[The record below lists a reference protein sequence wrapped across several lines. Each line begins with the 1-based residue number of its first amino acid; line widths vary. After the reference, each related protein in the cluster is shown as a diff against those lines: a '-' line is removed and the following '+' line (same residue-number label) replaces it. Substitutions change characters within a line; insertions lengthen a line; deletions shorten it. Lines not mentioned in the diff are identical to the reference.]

1 MLGHLSG
8 PINFIEYEISYVV
21 FIFVGLISFLILN
34 KQHENLLKLVKTEVD
49 EL

>member
-1 MLGHLSG
+1 
-8 PINFIEYEISYVV
+8 VV